1 MKQFFKYFFASLLAL
16 VFGIILFFIILS
28 AFIGGVAS
36 SFGPKEKKSK
46 ATIEKS
52 ILHLDLNKPYN
63 EIGST
68 DIFAA
73 LAGEEGASVGLYD
86 VISAIKT
93 AKSDDK
99 IKGIYIKAG
108 ATPNGMATLEQIRAA
123 LKDFKESNKFIYA
136 YGDHLSQ
143 RDYYVV
149 SVADS
154 IFVNPLGTVELK
166 GLASNIAFFKG
177 TLDKLDISPEIFY
190 CGQFKSATEPFRA
203 DKMSEP
209 NRLQIKTVQND
220 MWQQVLVAISEHTK
234 SAPADIHN
242 WANNL
247 TIQNASDAINYKLI
261 EGTKYRDEVE
271 ALLRSATGT
280 DKDKEV
286 PFISIADYKKPNFKD
301 TKDGQIAVLVGE
313 GQIIDGT
320 STSSSPEIASDD
332 MIKEIRKIK
341 EDDKIKA
348 VVLRINSPGGSALAS
363 ENILRELRLLREK
376 KPIVVS
382 MGDLAASGGY
392 YIAMAGDSIFASPN
406 TITGSIGVFGMMFN
420 TKDFFNK
427 KIGVTFDVEKNT
439 PYGDFP
445 NLTRNMTDVE
455 KKAIQNSVDS
465 IYLTF
470 KTRVTEGRKNK
481 SNFTLEYV
489 DSVGQ
494 GRIWTGTTALQL
506 GLVDALGSL
515 DRAIE
520 SAATIAGITDY
531 KVNVFPKSED
541 KFEQFLKILSGSNKV
556 SQRLITEQFL
566 QTELG
571 DAYNWYKLL
580 SKTPHQGNVHQ
591 LMMLPYSIE
600 IK

>member
-1 MKQFFKYFFASLLAL
+1 MNQFFKYFLASLLAL
-16 VFGIILFFIILS
+16 VIGIILFFIMAS
-28 AFIGGVAS
+28 AFIGGLAS
-36 SFGPKEKKSK
+36 SFGSKEKKSK
-46 ATIEKS
+46 ATVEKS
-52 ILHLDLNKPYN
+52 ILHIDLNKSYN

-68 DIFAA
+68 NILAA
-73 LAGEEGASVGLYD
+73 LAGEDDANIGLYD
-86 VISAIKT
+86 ILNAIKT
-93 AKSDDK
+93 AKNDDK

-123 LKDFKESNKFIYA
+123 LKDFKSGNKFIYA
-136 YGDHLSQ
+136 YGDYLSQ

-166 GLASNIAFFKG
+166 GLGSSIAFFKG
-177 TLDKLDISPEIFY
+177 TLDKLDINPEIFY

-220 MWQQVLVAISEHTK
+220 MWQNVLVAISEHTN
-234 SAPADIHN
+234 ATQDEIHN
-242 WANNL
+242 WAYNL
-247 TIQNASDAINYKLI
+247 TIQNASDAIQYKLI
-261 EGTKYRDEVE
+261 EGIKYKDEVE
-271 ALLRSATGT
+271 DILRSATAT
-280 DKDKEV
+280 NKDKDV
-286 PFISIADYKKPNFKD
+286 PFISIADYNKPNFKD
-301 TKDGQIAVLVGE
+301 SKDGQIAVLVGE
-313 GQIIDGT
+313 GQIVDGS
-320 STSSSPEIASDD
+320 STSSNPEIASDD

-341 EDDKIKA
+341 ENNKIKA

-382 MGDLAASGGY
+382 MSDLAASGGY
-392 YIAMAGDSIFASPN
+392 YIAMAGDSIFASHN

-427 KIGVTFDVEKNT
+427 KLGVTFDVEKNT

-445 NLTRNMTDVE
+445 NLTRTMTDSE
-455 KKAIQNSVDS
+455 KIFIQNSVDS

-481 SNFTLEYV
+481 DNFTLEYV

-506 GLVDALGSL
+506 GLVDAIGSL

-520 SAATIAGITDY
+520 SAATIAGISDY
-531 KVNVFPKSED
+531 KVTVLPKSED
-541 KFEQFLKILSGSNKV
+541 KFEAFIKMIGGSSNV

-580 SKTPHQGNVHQ
+580 SKTPQRGTHH
-591 LMMLPYSIE
+591 LMMMPYSIE